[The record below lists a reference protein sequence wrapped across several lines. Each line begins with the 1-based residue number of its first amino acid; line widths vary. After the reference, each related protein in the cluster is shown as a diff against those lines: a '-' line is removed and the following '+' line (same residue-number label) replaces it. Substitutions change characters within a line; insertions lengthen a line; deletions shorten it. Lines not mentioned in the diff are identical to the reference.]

1 MSKLLG
7 LFPGQGSQTVGM
19 GKDFF
24 EQSEQAK
31 SLFEAADKALGFSLS
46 KLCFEGPAEELTL
59 TKNAQPAILLNS
71 IVAFRSLDPNLSVA
85 AGHSLGEYSALVAA
99 GSLGLEDA
107 LQLVHKRGS
116 YMQEAVPQG
125 QGTMAAI
132 MGPTEEEINE
142 VLSSIEKGVCEI
154 ANLNCPGQTVVAG
167 DLEGVEIF
175 SKQIAEKGAKVIP
188 LNVSAPFHCSLMK
201 PAAEKLAKDLD
212 AIEIKDASFPI
223 YANFN
228 AASVTDA
235 SQIRQNLKDQVC
247 GSVRWTESI
256 VNLVENEQPTQAIEF
271 GAGGVLSK
279 LLKRID
285 KTIPRIDVSNPEA
298 AASASEKLD

>member
-1 MSKLLG
+1 
-7 LFPGQGSQTVGM
+7 
-19 GKDFF
+19 
-24 EQSEQAK
+24 
-31 SLFEAADKALGFSLS
+31 
-46 KLCFEGPAEELTL
+46 
-59 TKNAQPAILLNS
+59 
-71 IVAFRSLDPNLSVA
+71 
-85 AGHSLGEYSALVAA
+85 
-99 GSLGLEDA
+99 
-107 LQLVHKRGS
+107 
-116 YMQEAVPQG
+116 
-125 QGTMAAI
+125 
-132 MGPTEEEINE
+132 
-142 VLSSIEKGVCEI
+142 
-154 ANLNCPGQTVVAG
+154 
-167 DLEGVEIF
+167 
-175 SKQIAEKGAKVIP
+175 
-188 LNVSAPFHCSLMK
+188 MK

-285 KTIPRIDVSNPEA
+285 KTVPRIDVSNPEA
-298 AASASEKLD
+298 AASASEKLN